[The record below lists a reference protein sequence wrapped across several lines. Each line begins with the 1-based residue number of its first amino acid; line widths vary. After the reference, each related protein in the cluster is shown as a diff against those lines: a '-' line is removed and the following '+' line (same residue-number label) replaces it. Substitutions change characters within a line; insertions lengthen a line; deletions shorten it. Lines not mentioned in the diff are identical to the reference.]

1 MVARPV
7 IEAPEF
13 FLGDELDASTRQHL
27 EPPELQRLF
36 DVLDEDPFWGPY
48 FRLQYFFGCRV
59 SEIAIL
65 FENEVSITRR
75 KIIIKRLKKGKN
87 ATRPK
92 WVEERYPPGML
103 PKTYTLPEVLVPE
116 LQSVFEW
123 KQEMGLGG
131 NPFLFP
137 SKRRG
142 NPRPASRLSYLRLA
156 KGPDGTFYRS
166 VDGSNA
172 HRHFKDACE
181 EADIPDMPGLR
192 RTHVLRHTRA
202 TLLYANE
209 ASAPQVQHLLGHSS
223 EKITATYLHAAKSMR
238 DRYDEE
244 LLHKGLEGFNAE
256 A

>member
-1 MVARPV
+1 MTRH
-7 IEAPEF
+7 APIIAPDA

-27 EPPELQRLF
+27 EPPELERLF
-36 DVLDEDPFWGPY
+36 NILDQDSFWGPY

-65 FENEVSITRR
+65 FENEVSVPRR

-87 ATRPK
+87 ATRPQ
-92 WVEERYPPGML
+92 WVEQRYPAGIL
-103 PKTYTLPEVLVPE
+103 PKTYTLPEVLVSE
-116 LQSVFEW
+116 ISRVMEW
-123 KQEMGLGG
+123 KQEKGLST

-142 NPRPASRLSYLRLA
+142 LTDAGSRLSYLRLA
-156 KGPDGTFYRS
+156 EGSDGNFYRS
-166 VDGSNA
+166 VDGSTA
-172 HRHFKDACE
+172 HRHFKVACE
-181 EADIPDMPGLR
+181 EADIPDMRGLR

-202 TLLYANE
+202 TLLYASD
-209 ASAPQVQHLLGHSS
+209 ASAAQVQHLLGHSS

-244 LLHKGLEGFNAE
+244 LLHKGLEGFDA
-256 A
+256 AV